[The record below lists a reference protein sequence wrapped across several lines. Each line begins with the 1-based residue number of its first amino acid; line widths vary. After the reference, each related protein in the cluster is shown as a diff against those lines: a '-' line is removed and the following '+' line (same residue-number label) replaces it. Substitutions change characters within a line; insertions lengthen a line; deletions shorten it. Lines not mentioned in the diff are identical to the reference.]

1 MFGGDHRQDFAGNE
15 KINNFTINPKHEI
28 RNPKQIQKTK
38 IQKFKTFKNLNL
50 DIVLNFDIR
59 ISNFNQI
66 MPYIP
71 SGGELLKP
79 REILEAAGLTEG
91 MTAADMGCGTQGHF
105 VFAAARIVGER
116 GKVYGVDILKSA
128 LSGVESQAK
137 LQNAKNVETVWSD
150 IEVYGATKIA
160 DASLD
165 MVMLINNLPKEAMLR
180 EATRLIKPGGR
191 LLVVDWKSAAA
202 PFGPP
207 SKDRVSP
214 ETIKNIAANFGL
226 KLEKEW
232 SAGEYH
238 FALTFF
244 K

>member
-1 MFGGDHRQDFAGNE
+1 MAAGNE
-15 KINNFTINPKHEI
+15 KINNFTINSKYEI

-50 DIVLNFDIR
+50 DIVSNFDIR

-71 SGGELLKP
+71 SGGELLNP
-79 REILEAAGLTEG
+79 REILETAGLKEG
-91 MTAADMGCGTQGHF
+91 MVAIDMGCGTQGHF
-105 VFAAARIVGER
+105 VFAAARIVGDK

-137 LQNAKNVETVWSD
+137 LQGAKNVKTIWSD
-150 IEVYGATKIA
+150 IEVYGATKIFGGA
-160 DASLD
+160 D
-165 MVMLINNLPKEAMLR
+165 MVMLINNLPKEAMMR
-180 EATRLIKPGGR
+180 EALRLVKPGGK
-191 LLVVDWKSAAA
+191 LLAVDWKTSAA

-207 SKDRVSP
+207 SKDRIPP
-214 ETIKNIAANFGL
+214 EVIKGLAGNLGL

-232 SAGEYH
+232 NAGKYH
-238 FALTFF
+238 FGLVFT